1 MKKVVIAGGS
11 GFIGHALVAAFNA
24 KGYEVAVLSR
34 GDKAIEGARRIS
46 WDGKTLGAWQ
56 EELNGAHA
64 VVNLCGESI
73 MQRWT
78 PASFAKIRESRIK
91 PTELIGEAI
100 ANATTPPQVW
110 INASAT
116 GYYGDT
122 GTREISEASPAG
134 KDTLGKL
141 CQEWEAAV
149 DKARTPSTVKTKV
162 RIGIVMG
169 KQSEAFKQLSRL
181 TNLLLGGNL
190 GTGSQY
196 FSWIHVQDLVNLIV
210 WAAENPTNGAVN
222 ACSPEPVTNSDLMA
236 AFRKHYGVPIA
247 LPAPE
252 FAVKAI
258 TGALGWDPQM
268 LLGGT
273 RAVPAIAEAR
283 GFEFRF
289 PTIEAAL
296 TDLIDDVP
304 ASWKTASTPAT

>member
-11 GFIGHALVAAFNA
+11 GFIGRALISAFTA
-24 KGYEVAVLSR
+24 SGYEVVVLSR
-34 GDKAIEGARRIS
+34 SDKAVEGARRVS

-78 PASFAKIRESRIK
+78 NASLAKIRESRIK

-100 ANATTPPQVW
+100 ANCATPPQVW
-110 INASAT
+110 VNASAT

-134 KDTLGKL
+134 KDTLAQI
-141 CQEWEAAV
+141 CRDWESAV
-149 DKARTPSTVKTKV
+149 DKARTSTTVRTKV

-169 KQSEAFKQLSRL
+169 KDSEAFKQLSRL
-181 TNLLLGGNL
+181 TNMLLGGNL

-196 FSWIHVQDLVNLIV
+196 FSWIHVQDLANLIV
-210 WAAENPTNGAVN
+210 WAAENPTNGAIN
-222 ACSPEPVTNSDLMA
+222 ACAPEPVTNSDLMA
-236 AFRKHYGVPIA
+236 SFRKHYGVPFA

-252 FAVKAI
+252 FAVRAATK
-258 TGALGWDPQM
+258 ALGWDPQI

-273 RAVPAIAEAR
+273 RAVPAIAESR
-283 GFEFRF
+283 GYEFQF

-296 TDLIDDVP
+296 TNLIDDVP
-304 ASWKTASTPAT
+304 ASWKSAPTAAV